1 MAAKKETTK
10 SAVAESTGFAE
21 IGSYMYRNNGTGKV
35 SVKMHTSVNKPL
47 SLDDADEVLRIK
59 KIRVETRVVEDKGL
73 ADGVAYQ
80 KDVEAIQTTDS
91 ETPSSTSSRSS
102 ANESPPSPGDGNPT
116 GLQVLKNFVDNIA
129 ADLRDHK
136 NLATILFVVIG
147 AVAVAALILAIV

>member
-1 MAAKKETTK
+1 MKKTNGKGPANEESK
-10 SAVAESTGFAE
+10 GYAEV
-21 IGSYMYRNNGTGKV
+21 GSYMYRNNGTGKV

-47 SLDDADEVLRIK
+47 ALDEADEVLRIK

-80 KDVEAIQTTDS
+80 KDVESIQTTDTETQGTTGS
-91 ETPSSTSSRSS
+91 STAANEEPTTPSG
-102 ANESPPSPGDGNPT
+102 PS
-116 GLQVLKNFVDNIA
+116 GLQVLKNMVDNIA

-136 NLATILFVVIG
+136 TLATILFVVLG